1 MLQSCWHVPARTR
14 LRGPTPAAWP
24 TALACQHSAPIVPSA
39 RGPRGRAKIAMRTAR
54 KLVRS
59 LLRDLAATGLA
70 SAGLTDL
77 GRRMRGRLM
86 IVTFH
91 RVLTAEQRAR
101 YPLPGLAVTPEEL
114 DWHVATL
121 KRHFEVLPPSEAVER
136 LQRSTTD
143 GRPLCAVTF
152 DDGQLDNYVL
162 GKPVLEAQ
170 GVRAA
175 FYLPVM
181 ALEESAPLWHDR
193 LGFAALHA
201 LDRGGAVLD
210 GTRDHLGVAD
220 PGADMLDLMDAAK
233 AMPPEA
239 RMEAV
244 ESIEALTGT
253 TIPDWA
259 GMMSW
264 DQVRELSAAG
274 HEIGSHTMTHP
285 ILPRCQSE
293 QIEHEIAESRRVIEA
308 RLDAPV
314 RSFCYPNGDSDARA
328 VEAVKRAGYRN
339 AVTTAWGSNGRDG
352 DAFLLRRCD
361 MVAEDVTHR
370 SGRLSEKLLRLRL
383 SGLHPSLH

>member
-1 MLQSCWHVPARTR
+1 
-14 LRGPTPAAWP
+14 
-24 TALACQHSAPIVPSA
+24 
-39 RGPRGRAKIAMRTAR
+39 MRTAR

-59 LLRDLAATGLA
+59 LLRDLAASGLA

-114 DWHVATL
+114 DWHVSVL
-121 KRHFEVLPPSEAVER
+121 KRHFDVLPPSEAVER
-136 LQRSTTD
+136 LQRSTD
-143 GRPLCAVTF
+143 GRPLCAITF

-175 FYLPVM
+175 FYLPVI

-193 LGFAALHA
+193 LGFATLQAFA
-201 LDRGGAVLD
+201 RGGSVLE
-210 GTRDHLGVAD
+210 GARDRLGVVDAR
-220 PGADMLDLMDAAK
+220 ADMLDMMDAAK
-233 AMPPEA
+233 AMAPKA

-264 DQVRELSAAG
+264 EQVRELSAAG

-285 ILPRCQSE
+285 ILPRCKTE
-293 QIEHEIAESRRVIEA
+293 QIEHEIAESRHVIEA

-314 RSFCYPNGDSDARA
+314 HSFCYPNGDSDARA
-328 VEAVKRAGYRN
+328 IEAVKRAGYRN
-339 AVTTAWGSNGRDG
+339 AVTTAWGSNGRDS
-352 DAFLLRRCD
+352 DAFLLHRCD